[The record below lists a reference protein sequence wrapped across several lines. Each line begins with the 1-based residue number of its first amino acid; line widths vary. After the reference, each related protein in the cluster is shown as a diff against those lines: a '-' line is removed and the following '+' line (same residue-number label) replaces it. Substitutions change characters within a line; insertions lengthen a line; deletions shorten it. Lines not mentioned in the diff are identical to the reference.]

1 MDEFKKSHLRMMEI
15 MPKLK
20 QLIADLTPEKKVKF
34 DKKAEKKVNRA
45 QLSHREKLQKQLNE
59 LTA

>member
-1 MDEFKKSHLRMMEI
+1 MMEI

-20 QLIADLTPEKKVKF
+20 QLITDLTPEKKTKF

-45 QLSHREKLQKQLNE
+45 QVSHREKL
-59 LTA
+59 

>member
-45 QLSHREKLQKQLNE
+45 
-59 LTA
+59 